1 MGFSSENEKIL
12 TAREI
17 LPLVRTGE
25 NMERVE
31 KAEKSLTHYVM
42 SKYFGSSLDEE
53 KVGEKLIANYAWFL
67 FI

>member
-17 LPLVRTGE
+17 LPPCTGE